1 MSKPLSTLRR
11 WLDAGSNPITASFAA
26 AGCAFVLA
34 YFIEGLLSQSDR
46 AVPAMRPV
54 NRRWL
59 GSFRWYRD
67 APLHAQ
73 KTELRTALAAR
84 TPSWRAHPRTGTIR
98 YNSS

>member
-46 AVPAMRPV
+46 AVPGNEALLIAVGWALFAGIAMLLYTRRRP
-54 NRRWL
+54 
-59 GSFRWYRD
+59 S
-67 APLHAQ
+67 
-73 KTELRTALAAR
+73 
-84 TPSWRAHPRTGTIR
+84 
-98 YNSS
+98 